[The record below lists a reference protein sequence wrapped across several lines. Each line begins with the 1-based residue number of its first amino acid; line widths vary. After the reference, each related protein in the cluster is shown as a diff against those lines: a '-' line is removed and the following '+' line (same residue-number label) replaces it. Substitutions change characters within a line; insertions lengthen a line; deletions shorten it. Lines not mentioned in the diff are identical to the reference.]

1 VVFISLF
8 IYATLAALVTGL
20 LFVPATGAD
29 FARFTDF
36 VLDFG
41 FVFGFAVTR
50 FIVVTAASNAA
61 FRARLAVAVAI
72 FPVRLAVVAATAIV
86 AFRARLA
93 VAVAIFPVRLA
104 VVVATTIRTFPIR
117 FLIGAVPTHVVPTPR
132 TTRFLI
138 GLLCVHATL
147 AALVASAAALVAAL
161 VAATAVFSTR
171 FPISTAANFASALFA
186 ARAAS
191 AAAFLALFNASFLA
205 ASALT
210 AWATFLAR
218 VSAAAFFFLSALA
231 VALATALST
240 SLRMVRLFR
249 FEAPRVV
256 VIYSTPIKKLI
267 LPPRNHFVDLT
278 HAPNE
283 TQDCRGVFESLLRG
297 VHLFD
302 FCTVLCSLR
311 LS

>member
-1 VVFISLF
+1 MVFISIF

-41 FVFGFAVTR
+41 FAVTR
-50 FIVVTAASNAA
+50 FTVVAAASNAA
-61 FRARLAVAVAI
+61 FRARLAVAAAI

-93 VAVAIFPVRLA
+93 VAVA
-104 VVVATTIRTFPIR
+104 TTIRTFPMR

-171 FPISTAANFASALFA
+171 FPISTAANFASALLA

-205 ASALT
+205 VSALT
-210 AWATFLAR
+210 A
-218 VSAAAFFFLSALA
+218 
-231 VALATALST
+231 
-240 SLRMVRLFR
+240 
-249 FEAPRVV
+249 
-256 VIYSTPIKKLI
+256 
-267 LPPRNHFVDLT
+267 
-278 HAPNE
+278 
-283 TQDCRGVFESLLRG
+283 
-297 VHLFD
+297 
-302 FCTVLCSLR
+302 
-311 LS
+311 

>member
-1 VVFISLF
+1 VVFISIF

-29 FARFTDF
+29 FARFTDL

-93 VAVAIFPVRLA
+93 VAVA
-104 VVVATTIRTFPIR
+104 TTIRTFPMR

-171 FPISTAANFASALFA
+171 FPISTAANFASALLA

-205 ASALT
+205 VSALT

-231 VALATALST
+231 AALATALST
-240 SLRMVRLFR
+240 SLRWVRLFR

-256 VIYSTPIKKLI
+256 VIYSIPIKKLI
-267 LPPRNHFVDLT
+267 LTPRNHFVDLT

-283 TQDCRGVFESLLRG
+283 TQDSSSVFTSF
-297 VHLFD
+297 V
-302 FCTVLCSLR
+302 
-311 LS
+311 

>member
-50 FIVVTAASNAA
+50 FTVVAAASNAA
-61 FRARLAVAVAI
+61 FRARLAVAAAI

-93 VAVAIFPVRLA
+93 VAVAIFP
-104 VVVATTIRTFPIR
+104 
-117 FLIGAVPTHVVPTPR
+117 VPTPR

-231 VALATALST
+231 AALATALST

-256 VIYSTPIKKLI
+256 VIYSIPIKKLI
-267 LPPRNHFVDLT
+267 LTPRNHFVDLT

-283 TQDCRGVFESLLRG
+283 TQDSSSVFTSF
-297 VHLFD
+297 V
-302 FCTVLCSLR
+302 
-311 LS
+311 